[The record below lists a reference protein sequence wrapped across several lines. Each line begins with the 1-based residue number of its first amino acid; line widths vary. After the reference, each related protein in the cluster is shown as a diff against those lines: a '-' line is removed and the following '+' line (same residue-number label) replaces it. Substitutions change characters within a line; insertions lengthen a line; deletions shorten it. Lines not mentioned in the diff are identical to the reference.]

1 MLLTITYRIPD
12 GDAGHSARDL
22 SWLLHKN
29 PSRLHEF
36 SLPMGKAY
44 VCYPERSDERTTA
57 ALLLDLDPLDI
68 ARGKPGAD
76 TGSSRIMSM
85 TVPMRHLRF

>member
-36 SLPMGKAY
+36 SLP
-44 VCYPERSDERTTA
+44 D
-57 ALLLDLDPLDI
+57 
-68 ARGKPGAD
+68 
-76 TGSSRIMSM
+76 
-85 TVPMRHLRF
+85 